1 MPTKKPTEEGDMDT
15 KTTYLG
21 LELANPIVSGS
32 CPLGA
37 SLDTIRHLEDA
48 GAAAVVLPSL
58 FEEEIMGAV
67 QAQMEMESAGAG
79 FAEASSYL
87 PNPDGYHVGPDQYLE
102 HLQAAKEAVSIPIIA
117 SLNGTTA
124 GGWTKYAEKMEQA
137 GADAIELNTYYIAT
151 HATETGTEVEK
162 RTLDIVAAVKEA
174 VSIPVAVKLS
184 PFFSSLANLAHQLEE
199 MGAGGLVLFNRFYQ
213 PDVDIE
219 ELDVVP
225 NLRLST
231 ADELRLRLR
240 WLAIISSQ
248 VDLSLAATGGAHNAS
263 DVIKG
268 VMAGAHTVQMVS
280 ALLIHGPEHITR
292 TLEAMTFWLEEHE
305 YESIN
310 QMHGSMNMSKVPNPD
325 KLTRANYMK
334 MLDSWQQ

>member
-1 MPTKKPTEEGDMDT
+1 MDL

-21 LELANPIVSGS
+21 LELKNPIICGS

-37 SLDTIRHLEDA
+37 DIDTLRAFEAA

-58 FEEEIMGAV
+58 FEEEILGAV
-67 QAQMEMESAGAG
+67 AAQMEMESAGAG

-87 PNPDGYHVGPDQYLE
+87 PDPDGYHVGPNQYLD
-102 HLQAAKEAVSIPIIA
+102 HIGAAKEVVSIPIIA
-117 SLNGTTA
+117 SLNGATP
-124 GGWTKYAEKMEQA
+124 GGWTNYAEKMEAA
-137 GADAIELNTYYIAT
+137 GADAIELNAYYLA
-151 HATETGTEVEK
+151 ADPDETGEHVEQ
-162 RTLDIVAAVKEA
+162 RVIDIVRGVKEA
-174 VSIPVAVKLS
+174 VSVPIAVKLS
-184 PFFSSLANLAHQLEE
+184 PFYSSLSHLARKLENA
-199 MGAGGLVLFNRFYQ
+199 GADGLVIFNRFYQ
-213 PDVDIE
+213 PDLDIE

-240 WLAIISSQ
+240 WLAILSSQ
-248 VDLSLAATGGAHNAS
+248 VGISLAATGGAHNAV
-263 DVIKG
+263 DVIKA
-268 VMAGAHTVQMVS
+268 VMTGANAVQMVS

-292 TLEAMTFWLEEHE
+292 TLEAIEFWLNEHE
-305 YESIN
+305 YESLR
-310 QMHGSMNMSKVPNPD
+310 QMQGSMNMSKVPNPD

>member
-1 MPTKKPTEEGDMDT
+1 MDT

-48 GAAAVVLPSL
+48 GTAAVVLPSL

-67 QAQMEMESAGAG
+67 HAQMEMESAGAG

-87 PNPDGYHVGPDQYLE
+87 PNPDGYHVGPDRYLE
-102 HLQAAKEAVSIPIIA
+102 HLRAAKEAVSIPIIA

-124 GGWTKYAEKMEQA
+124 GGWTRYAEKMEQA
-137 GADAIELNTYYIAT
+137 GADAIELNTYFIAT
-151 HATETGTEVEK
+151 DAKETGAQVEQ
-162 RTLDIVAAVKEA
+162 RTLDIVAAVKET

-184 PFFSSLANLAHQLEE
+184 PFFSSLANLARRLEE
-199 MGAGGLVLFNRFYQ
+199 NGAQGLVLFNRFYQ

-248 VDLSLAATGGAHNAS
+248 VDLSLAATGGAHNAA
-263 DVIKG
+263 DVIKA

-292 TLEAMTFWLEEHE
+292 TLEAMSVWREEHE
-305 YESIN
+305 YESIR
-310 QMHGSMNMSKVPNPD
+310 QMHGSMNMAKVPKPD